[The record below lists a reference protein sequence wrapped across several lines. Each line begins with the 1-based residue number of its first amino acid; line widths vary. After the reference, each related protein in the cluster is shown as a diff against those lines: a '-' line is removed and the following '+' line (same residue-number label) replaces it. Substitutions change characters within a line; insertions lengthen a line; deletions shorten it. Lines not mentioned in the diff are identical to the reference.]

1 MTEEPIGNVLDAA
14 VKSLGSYGSPLAV
27 RSPAVEFPWYE
38 ALEVLDRLAR
48 VRGRVGMERASARGI
63 SAGAATDG
71 CDDSAGAASDDC
83 GVIAGAA
90 IDGCANACCEANEA
104 ASSMLINASAAWIH
118 LFLKGRG
125 PAK

>member
-90 IDGCANACCEANEA
+90 IDGCAD
-104 ASSMLINASAAWIH
+104 S
-118 LFLKGRG
+118 
-125 PAK
+125 